1 MKTLITALLLF
12 SATTSSWGEKEDVL
26 YCVEHGITLVDSR
39 TSRYKKANDG
49 IKSTFKLTENHVQEA
64 NEPEKFDIVYRD
76 ESKVIATFPISAG
89 KPSLRITRV
98 FINDGQGNYTFLD
111 SQLSDE
117 RLFASGGTCTK
128 F

>member
-1 MKTLITALLLF
+1 MKNVTLIALLMFAPL
-12 SATTSSWGEKEDVL
+12 SWGEKEDVL
-26 YCVEHGITLVDSR
+26 YCVEHGITLVDSK
-39 TSRYKKANDG
+39 TSSYNKAHDG

-76 ESKVIATFPISAG
+76 ESKVIAIFPISAG
-89 KPSLRITRV
+89 TPSLRITRV